1 MPLPDTQASL
11 PDSIQSFIGSI
22 QRAYSPPSV
31 SAYTQALSL
40 FLDHLR
46 EGRRLVPATLL
57 VKNVQMEWGESFL
70 EFLQA
75 KRSVETEHL
84 YTRALMHYFRYLAE
98 EFGAA
103 VDTERLAQFFETHR
117 RPKSHAI
124 PEIPL
129 SAVGEILA
137 FAAQFQPLS
146 AQSSASER
154 EHLGSLRD
162 KAFILTLGYTGLR
175 VSEICELRRHQFDSD
190 KSQIVANT
198 NLGLSLPTSAVSAL
212 IAYLSARRKLDSQ
225 QPSAPGDLPLFARH
239 DKRAGSRILSVSRWT
254 GANIV
259 DMWVRL
265 GLDQTTRVALEK
277 AHMNITPHT
286 FRHYFVFNALA
297 STDKDISS
305 AQRLARHGD
314 RSTTRRYLQQM
325 ARSTADETS
334 T

>member
-1 MPLPDTQASL
+1 
-11 PDSIQSFIGSI
+11 
-22 QRAYSPPSV
+22 
-31 SAYTQALSL
+31 
-40 FLDHLR
+40 
-46 EGRRLVPATLL
+46 
-57 VKNVQMEWGESFL
+57 
-70 EFLQA
+70 
-75 KRSVETEHL
+75 
-84 YTRALMHYFRYLAE
+84 
-98 EFGAA
+98 
-103 VDTERLAQFFETHR
+103 
-117 RPKSHAI
+117 
-124 PEIPL
+124 
-129 SAVGEILA
+129 
-137 FAAQFQPLS
+137 
-146 AQSSASER
+146 
-154 EHLGSLRD
+154 LRD

-225 QPSAPGDLPLFARH
+225 QPSALGDLPLFARH

-265 GLDQTTRVALEK
+265 GLDRTTRVALEK

-314 RSTTRRYLQQM
+314 RSTTRRYLQQL
-325 ARSTADETS
+325 ARSAADETS